1 MLPRRLFSCRATKPF
16 KMRCIYA
23 AMVLVSLNAG
33 AQVQGT
39 SAYADAWM
47 KANAVDFANAHGY
60 ANIGFSPSI
69 YSIRDKPF
77 TATRVFT
84 FHGIKPG
91 EATSQNDSS
100 KSTPT
105 LSEEVIIARDNL
117 GRVHYETRRPAKGE
131 IAVMIYDPIAHTL
144 SEYYLAADRGM
155 PDNAVAKVTH
165 FQLMSKLVRPIPV
178 SPAEGTDTQSAE
190 SAPEQSESSSPA
202 ASIVQP
208 PAAAPNKR
216 KSQSP
221 NDLPEQTIN
230 GIPAIGYRTVEKY
243 GSDNQ
248 YRQIQEDW
256 FSPAY
261 AINLRNDVVRESI
274 GESTIETRDVV
285 DGEPDSAL
293 FHVPGGYSTT
303 KSK

>member
-1 MLPRRLFSCRATKPF
+1 MFAGRSFSCPAANPF
-16 KMRCIYA
+16 KMLWVYA
-23 AMVLVSLNAG
+23 AIVFVSFSATG
-33 AQVQGT
+33 QVQGT
-39 SAYADAWM
+39 SAYADAYM
-47 KANAVDFANAHGY
+47 KASAIDFANARGY
-60 ANIGFSPSI
+60 ANVGFGPSI
-69 YSIRDKPF
+69 FSIPEKPF
-77 TATRVFT
+77 TATRVYT
-84 FHGIKPG
+84 FREMKTG
-91 EATSQNDSS
+91 EATSQNDASAS
-100 KSTPT
+100 APT
-105 LSEEVIIARDNL
+105 LSEEVIIARDKR

-144 SEYYLAADRGM
+144 SQYYLTADRGI
-155 PDNAVAKVTH
+155 PDAAVATVKH
-165 FQLMSKLVRPIPV
+165 LELMSKLSRPIP
-178 SPAEGTDTQSAE
+178 T
-190 SAPEQSESSSPA
+190 SAPEQTDTQLVDSAPQQPESLSPA
-202 ASIVQP
+202 PSI
-208 PAAAPNKR
+208 APTPVVSPKK

-230 GIPAIGYRTVEKY
+230 GVPAIGYRTVQRY

-256 FSPAY
+256 FSSVY
-261 AINLRNDVVRESI
+261 AINLRNDIVRESI